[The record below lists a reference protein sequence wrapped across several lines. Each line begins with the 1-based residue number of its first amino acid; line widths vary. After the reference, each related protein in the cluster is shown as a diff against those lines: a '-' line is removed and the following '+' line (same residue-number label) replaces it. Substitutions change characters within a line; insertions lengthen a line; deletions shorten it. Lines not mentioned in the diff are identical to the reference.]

1 MHFGEQNG
9 NALFDLSGY
18 IARGF
23 NAHIWVSV
31 PGIIGRNRLRLDK
44 QEAQNPKCVEGNYQ
58 AQLRNKLSFAKE
70 FYFHCR

>member
-31 PGIIGRNRLRLDK
+31 PGSICSNGDTFTMYIWFQTLIGTELSMKRDTASHYRNHHIILI
-44 QEAQNPKCVEGNYQ
+44 
-58 AQLRNKLSFAKE
+58 
-70 FYFHCR
+70 

>member
-18 IARGF
+18 IAQGF

-31 PGIIGRNRLRLDK
+31 PGSICSNGIML
-44 QEAQNPKCVEGNYQ
+44 QETRSQCMSGFK
-58 AQLRNKLSFAKE
+58 
-70 FYFHCR
+70 H